1 MQGRVSAATSD
12 RNQNKNPGLNGT
24 TKKAPLYKYFMSV
37 ILLLSK
43 NKVQL
48 LLIVIIMN
56 MIINETLNNTVQA
69 YFVLDRPWGKKGQT

>member
-1 MQGRVSAATSD
+1 MNTATTGLKSWENKHMQGRVSAATSD

-56 MIINETLNNTVQA
+56 MIINETLNNTV
-69 YFVLDRPWGKKGQT
+69 

>member
-1 MQGRVSAATSD
+1 MNTATTGLKSWENKHMQGRVSAATSD

-24 TKKAPLYKYFMSV
+24 TKKALLYKYFMSV

-48 LLIVIIMN
+48 LTVIIMI
-56 MIINETLNNTVQA
+56 MIINETLNNRV
-69 YFVLDRPWGKKGQT
+69 